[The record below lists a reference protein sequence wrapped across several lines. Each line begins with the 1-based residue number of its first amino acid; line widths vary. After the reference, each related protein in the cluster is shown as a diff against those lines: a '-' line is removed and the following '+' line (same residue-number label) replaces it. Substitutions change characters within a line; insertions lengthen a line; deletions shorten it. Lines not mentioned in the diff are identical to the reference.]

1 MLFSR
6 LDAEVAAARAQL
18 DKVQADVDPDNPD
31 SDALVRRET
40 QYHAL
45 NAKLDTLNV
54 AEVGLVFGRLDIADS
69 DADNPVE
76 GRPELD
82 RRYIGRLGMEDR
94 ADNYRTLLLDWRA
107 PMARPYYL
115 ATTAHPEGV
124 ETRRTIRM
132 RGRTVTAVDDEVL
145 SLSLI
150 HI

>member
-1 MLFSR
+1 MSGSPEIDREQAYADMLFSR

-132 RGRTVTAVDDEVL
+132 RGAP
-145 SLSLI
+145 
-150 HI
+150 